1 MILKSLLLSSDEK
14 TVRVLRRVLGD
25 LEIAVEHCSASEE
38 AVRHITRQRFEAI
51 IVDCSNAEES
61 GNVLRASKAAV
72 VNKRALSIVLVEASG
87 GLKAGF
93 EMGAHFVLHKP
104 LAVERAKAS
113 FRAVRALMK
122 SERRLQMRI
131 PIQIPVACVG
141 ARHYQA
147 KTIDI
152 CEGGMA
158 LQFTGR
164 VAKEAS
170 LRFSLELPG
179 TTEKLDLWGELA
191 WEGDG
196 ERAGV
201 RFNNI
206 KDSERKTLRDWMNR
220 QIPECEP
227 DDPPVLS
234 RLSNLSQRACYV
246 TTDSPFPKSTR
257 VILSV
262 RAASPEVHAAG
273 VVRVVHPEFGM
284 GIEFLQTTP
293 EQQDQVTRIVETLR
307 SGGELPEIHVEPD
320 GLEAVSNDPKDAQK
334 SDKPLSGSADDSL
347 IYLFQNQAQAPVEVF
362 LQQMQQCAVN

>member
-1 MILKSLLLSSDEK
+1 MMLKSLLLSSDER
-14 TVRVLRRVLGD
+14 TVRVLRRVLSD
-25 LEIAVEHCSASEE
+25 LEIAVEHCSASED
-38 AVRHITRQRFEAI
+38 AVRNITRHRFEAI

-61 GNVLRASKAAV
+61 GNVIRASKAAP
-72 VNKRALSIVLVEASG
+72 VNKRALSIVLVDAVG

-131 PIQIPVACVG
+131 PVQIPVACVG
-141 ARHYQA
+141 ARQYQA
-147 KTIDI
+147 KTIDL

-158 LQFTGR
+158 LHFVGR

-179 TTEKLDLWGELA
+179 TAKKLEVWGELA

-206 KDSERKTLRDWMNR
+206 SDSQRKTLRDWMHK

-234 RLSNLSQRACYV
+234 RLSNLSQGACYV
-246 TTDSPFPKSTR
+246 TTGSPFPKSTR
-257 VILSV
+257 VILYVPTPASEV
-262 RAASPEVHAAG
+262 RAAG
-273 VVRVVHPEFGM
+273 VVRVVHPEYGM
-284 GIEFLQTTP
+284 GIEFLQATT
-293 EQQDQVTRIVETLR
+293 EQRDQVVRILEILR
-307 SGGELPEIHVEPD
+307 AGEELPDIHIEPD
-320 GLEAVSNDPKDAQK
+320 GLEPISVEDN
-334 SDKPLSGSADDSL
+334 SGSPHDDSL
-347 IYLFQNQAQAPVEVF
+347 VHLFQQHAQASVEVF
-362 LQQMQQCAVN
+362 LQQMQQCTLQESRS